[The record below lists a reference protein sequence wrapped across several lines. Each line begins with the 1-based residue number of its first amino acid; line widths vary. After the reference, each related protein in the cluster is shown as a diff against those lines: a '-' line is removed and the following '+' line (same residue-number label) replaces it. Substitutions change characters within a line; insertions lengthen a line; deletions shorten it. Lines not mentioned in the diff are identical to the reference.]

1 MNRVLIVG
9 DKFFDPAIVRQEIKN
24 RLSDRFN
31 LDIQTIKYD
40 FPVEQFRLDDDTCV
54 PSGMSWDDPNEEKEP
69 CGVREFYGEP
79 FALLHKLQ
87 GIHILIVH
95 GAAVPREVLEQADQ
109 LKAVVVLRGGPVNI
123 DRAYLEERGITIFN
137 TNGKNAE
144 GVAEFTI
151 ALLLSFLRNIP
162 ESSAFLKNGIWKP
175 GYYEFDR
182 TGVELYKKNFG
193 LIGYG
198 RIARHLARILKGF
211 QVNVVAY
218 DPYVNDEDFAADE
231 VTKLSLEELL
241 SVSDFVSLHARQ
253 PKGAEP
259 ILNAGTL
266 ALMKPEAVLINTAR
280 GDLID
285 YLVLKDQLASKRL
298 RGAVLDV
305 FGDEPFA
312 FYNELLALPNVL
324 GTPHIAG
331 GSQETVKRGIHMTI
345 EFLES
350 FLTGQDNFVK

>member
-1 MNRVLIVG
+1 MNRILIVG
-9 DKFFDPAIVRQEIKN
+9 DKFFDPVMVGEELKSK
-24 RLSDRFN
+24 LSAKFD
-31 LDIQTIKYD
+31 LDIDTIKYD
-40 FPVEQFRLDDDTCV
+40 FPVEQFMLDDNTCV

-79 FALLHKLQ
+79 FALLNKLQ
-87 GIHILIVH
+87 GIDILIVH
-95 GAAVPREVLEQADQ
+95 GAAVPRKALEQADQ

-123 DRAYLEERGITIFN
+123 DKAYLEQRGITIFN

-151 ALLLSFLRNIP
+151 GLLLSFLRNIP
-162 ESSAFLKNGIWKP
+162 ESSAFLREGVWKP
-175 GYYEFDR
+175 GYYEYER
-182 TGVELYKKNFG
+182 TGVELYQKTFG

-211 QVNVVAY
+211 QMNVVAY
-218 DPYVNDEDFAADE
+218 DPFVKEEDFAE
-231 VTKLSLEELL
+231 IGVKPMTLEQLL
-241 SVSDFVSLHARQ
+241 AESDFVSLHARQ
-253 PKGAEP
+253 PKGAGP
-259 ILNAGTL
+259 ILNESTL
-266 ALMKPEAVLINTAR
+266 ALMKPQAVLVNTAR

-285 YLVLKDQLASKRL
+285 YPALKERLADGRL

-305 FGDEPFA
+305 FGDEPFV

-345 EFLES
+345 DFLGS
-350 FLTGQDNFVK
+350 FLTESR

>member
-79 FALLHKLQ
+79 FALLNKLQ

-162 ESSAFLKNGIWKP
+162 ESSTFFEKWNMEAGVLRIRSHGSGTVQKKLR
-175 GYYEFDR
+175 FDR
-182 TGVELYKKNFG
+182 IWPNRPSFGSNFEGISSQCSG
-193 LIGYG
+193 L
-198 RIARHLARILKGF
+198 R
-211 QVNVVAY
+211 
-218 DPYVNDEDFAADE
+218 
-231 VTKLSLEELL
+231 SLCE
-241 SVSDFVSLHARQ
+241 
-253 PKGAEP
+253 
-259 ILNAGTL
+259 
-266 ALMKPEAVLINTAR
+266 
-280 GDLID
+280 
-285 YLVLKDQLASKRL
+285 
-298 RGAVLDV
+298 
-305 FGDEPFA
+305 
-312 FYNELLALPNVL
+312 
-324 GTPHIAG
+324 
-331 GSQETVKRGIHMTI
+331 
-345 EFLES
+345 
-350 FLTGQDNFVK
+350 